1 MGNTFITNIEPM
13 KEVLNNTENNLS
25 CFLDIS
31 DEIVTKYSEDLDNL
45 LNDIKKHTINNECSD
60 DQIERYILEL
70 SNMLYFVGQKLEIV
84 GIRDDLSSLMAKEVY
99 NNSYINNS
107 LNTDNNKKATVAEL
121 NVKAE
126 EASRYQTVLNK
137 IYSRTYKQ
145 LKCKIEDFDSYCDF
159 RRDQFEKEEDERI
172 KAKIN
177 EILNEVTKHINMLNE
192 DSDKF
197 FEDSKLV

>member
-1 MGNTFITNIEPM
+1 
-13 KEVLNNTENNLS
+13 
-25 CFLDIS
+25 
-31 DEIVTKYSEDLDNL
+31 
-45 LNDIKKHTINNECSD
+45 
-60 DQIERYILEL
+60 
-70 SNMLYFVGQKLEIV
+70 MLYFVGQKLEIV

-145 LKCKIEDFDSYCDF
+145 LKCKIDAAYEMLASL
-159 RRDQFEKEEDERI
+159 RKVLSKRMLELQ
-172 KAKIN
+172 
-177 EILNEVTKHINMLNE
+177 LNMSRNTTFIPN
-192 DSDKF
+192 
-197 FEDSKLV
+197 

>member
-1 MGNTFITNIEPM
+1 MGDTFITNIEPM
-13 KEVLNNTENNLS
+13 KEVLDNTENNLS

-31 DEIVTKYSEDLDNL
+31 DEIVTKYSKDLDEL
-45 LNDIKKHTINNECSD
+45 LNNIKQHTINNECSD

-107 LNTDNNKKATVAEL
+107 LTTDKNKKATVAEL

-145 LKCKIEDFDSYCDF
+145 LKCKIDAAYEMLASL
-159 RRDQFEKEEDERI
+159 RKVLSKRMLELQ
-172 KAKIN
+172 
-177 EILNEVTKHINMLNE
+177 LNMSRNTSFIPSGNGVN
-192 DSDKF
+192 
-197 FEDSKLV
+197 